1 MSRFV
6 GNPEDRFCCVRR
18 GSNGLRR
25 ENTRLRGFQSSK
37 TPTNLLS
44 YRDYLNIEIRIENVY
59 IL

>member
-25 ENTRLRGFQSSK
+25 ENNRLRGFQSSK

-44 YRDYLNIEIRIENVY
+44 YRDYLNIEICIENVY